1 MNENIIGPVGDTF
14 LELYLEHHYRKA
26 KRIQSRAKGLGVS
39 LEHLAK
45 MARENVETIDFNL
58 NLLQEQQNGN

>member
-1 MNENIIGPVGDTF
+1 MNDKLIGPISDTF
-14 LELYLEHHYRKA
+14 LEIYLEHFYRKA
-26 KRIQSRAKGLGVS
+26 KRIQSRARGLGVS

-58 NLLQEQQNGN
+58 NLLHEEQHGN